1 MKGYTD
7 FTVEDLKSIF
17 KTLRETTLIF
27 DDIQFNA
34 DCVKQQLGVLL
45 RDGDENTSSTAYHM
59 AKVLNLLLALEII
72 KGNHFTDRD

>member
-17 KTLRETTLIF
+17 KNLRESTLIF

>member
-59 AKVLNLLLALEII
+59 AK
-72 KGNHFTDRD
+72 F

>member
-17 KTLRETTLIF
+17 KNLRETTLIF